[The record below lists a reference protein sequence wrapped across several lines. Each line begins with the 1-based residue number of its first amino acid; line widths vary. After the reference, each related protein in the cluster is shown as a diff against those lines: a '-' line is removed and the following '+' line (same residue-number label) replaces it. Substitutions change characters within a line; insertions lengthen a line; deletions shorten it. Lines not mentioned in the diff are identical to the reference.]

1 MENLDWMSV
10 AKVLLLAWK
19 LRMQLSKKQEKTRK
33 SRGRSFLLTMNS
45 LVWSVR
51 WQLSN
56 LESTTKEKTHGN
68 YRTSTSYHWET
79 QTGSDEKR
87 STSDSSLHSED
98 RVLQPE
104 NEKERDS
111 GDRTLQA
118 QEERERN
125 RSVKLQRAIVFIGKY
140 TTLRSRDRGSNPL
153 SSPRLLKFV

>member
-19 LRMQLSKKQEKTRK
+19 LRMQLSKKQEKTKK
-33 SRGRSFLLTMNS
+33 SKGRLFLSTMKS

-51 WQLSN
+51 WKYSN
-56 LESTTKEKTHGN
+56 LESTTKEKPHGN

-79 QTGSDEKR
+79 QTGSDEKG
-87 STSDSSLHSED
+87 STSDSSLHSEN

-111 GDRTLQA
+111 GDRTFQA
-118 QEERERN
+118 QEERGRN
-125 RSVKLQRAIVFIGKY
+125 RSVKL
-140 TTLRSRDRGSNPL
+140 
-153 SSPRLLKFV
+153 

>member
-33 SRGRSFLLTMNS
+33 SKGRLFLSTMKS
-45 LVWSVR
+45 LVWSVK

-79 QTGSDEKR
+79 QTGSDEKG
-87 STSDSSLHSED
+87 STSDLSLYSED
-98 RVLQPE
+98 RVLQLE

-111 GDRTLQA
+111 GDRTFQA

-125 RSVKLQRAIVFIGKY
+125 RNVKL
-140 TTLRSRDRGSNPL
+140 
-153 SSPRLLKFV
+153 

>member
-56 LESTTKEKTHGN
+56 LESITKEKTHGN
-68 YRTSTSYHWET
+68 YCTSTSYHWET
-79 QTGSDEKR
+79 QTGSDEKKKHVGLVITFRR
-87 STSDSSLHSED
+87 SSSST
-98 RVLQPE
+98 R
-104 NEKERDS
+104 KRKRKRF
-111 GDRTLQA
+111 G
-118 QEERERN
+118 
-125 RSVKLQRAIVFIGKY
+125 RSNI
-140 TTLRSRDRGSNPL
+140 
-153 SSPRLLKFV
+153 SSPRRKRKKPQRKAVESYSIYR